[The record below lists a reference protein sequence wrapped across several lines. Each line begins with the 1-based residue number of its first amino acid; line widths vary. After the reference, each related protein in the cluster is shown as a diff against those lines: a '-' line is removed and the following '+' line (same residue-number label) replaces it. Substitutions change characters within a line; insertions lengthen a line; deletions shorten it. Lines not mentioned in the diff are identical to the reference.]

1 MNRGMSQTQA
11 NDWTL
16 IAQCG
21 QALEKSVERSKFDFG
36 FISFRSEQAWYETQL
51 FEVGAGQ
58 DLTECRLVGGQ
69 LSKSI
74 HS

>member
-21 QALEKSVERSKFDFG
+21 HALENSVERSKFDFG
-36 FISFRSEQAWYETQL
+36 FIKFRSKQAWYAAQL
-51 FEVGAGQ
+51 FEVVVGQ
-58 DLTECRLVGGQ
+58 DLTECRMVGGQ